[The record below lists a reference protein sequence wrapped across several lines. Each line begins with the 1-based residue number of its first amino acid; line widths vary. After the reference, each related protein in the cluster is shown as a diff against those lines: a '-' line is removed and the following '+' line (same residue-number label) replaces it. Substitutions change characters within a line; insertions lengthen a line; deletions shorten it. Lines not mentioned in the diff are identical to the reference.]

1 MNYNMEKEQYLNY
14 YFNKV
19 SNITAVCRSTDSLT
33 HGEHTEL
40 EIGKTYTVSHI
51 SVLSYSTKII
61 LREFGY
67 KEYSASCFEL
77 FEGGEHIED
86 YTQDIRFLAPYL
98 KRWHLWNQETENV

>member
-1 MNYNMEKEQYLNY
+1 MEKEHYLNY

-19 SNITAVCRSTDSLT
+19 SNITAVCKSTNSLT
-33 HGEHTEL
+33 HGEHSEL
-40 EIGKTYTVSHI
+40 EVGKTYNVSYI

-61 LREFGY
+61 LKEFGY

-77 FEGGEHIED
+77 FEGGKHIEN

-98 KRWHLWNQETENV
+98 KRQHLWNQ